1 MFDFTILYWI
11 PLLIVIWWLIS
22 KGSKAA
28 SLQKVWANDI
38 HFEGNEIV
46 CRLVVDGKRMDG
58 VIEDVLSFNMSELIK
73 NGKIKPFSALCL
85 LHRQYDDNHASLTMS
100 DEDNLVIFSRIRAQ
114 KNNDGRIIYVGSFR
128 FEGRECSGYAES
140 LLTEAMEKAVRQ
152 ENCDSELFIRC
163 INLVFEEADPV
174 WGQRLVPIMRVADP
188 KTNRN

>member
-46 CRLVVDGKRMDG
+46 CRLVVGGKRMDG

-73 NGKIKPFSALCL
+73 TAKSSLSPLCVC
-85 LHRQYDDNHASLTMS
+85 YSVSMT
-100 DEDNLVIFSRIRAQ
+100 I
-114 KNNDGRIIYVGSFR
+114 
-128 FEGRECSGYAES
+128 
-140 LLTEAMEKAVRQ
+140 
-152 ENCDSELFIRC
+152 
-163 INLVFEEADPV
+163 
-174 WGQRLVPIMRVADP
+174 IMRH
-188 KTNRN
+188 